1 MEDYEIIS
9 RIGGGS
15 FADVYKAKEKSTGD
29 IVAIK
34 VLKKKYNNWSEC
46 LELREVKSLQKLHE
60 EHLNNQKGI
69 ENIVKLKRIVFINES
84 GTLNLIFEFL
94 DRDLFELMKSKAP
107 KGLTEN
113 QIRTIAYQTLLGLSF
128 MHKYGFFHRDMK
140 PENLLVVGD
149 TVKIADFGLAREI
162 RSIPPYT
169 EYVSTRYYRAP
180 ECILKSTNYNS
191 PVDIWALGCIIAEM
205 YLHPQPLF
213 FGNNEKEVLFRMC
226 SILGTPTHA
235 TWTEGMQQAKKVDIK
250 FPSCPGVNLAE
261 VIPQASPEAIDLM
274 YQMINWDPS
283 KRNTAYNLLQ
293 HPFFT
298 KYPLYNKISDVDYSD
313 TINSQ
318 SKKGVKRYTNNKAKI
333 NINVDT
339 STNSNMKASIAS
351 ISKDDESISKILNDT
366 EGFDKCKYT
375 LIANYL

>member
-1 MEDYEIIS
+1 MEDYEIIN

-113 QIRTIAYQTLLGLSF
+113 QIRTITYQTLLGLSF

-235 TWTEGMQQAKKVDIK
+235 TWTEGIQQAKKVDIK

-298 KYPLYNKISDVDYSD
+298 KYPLYNKISDVDYTD
-313 TINSQ
+313 TITSQ
-318 SKKGVKRYTNNKAKI
+318 NKKGVKRYTNNKGKI
-333 NINVDT
+333 NIDI

-366 EGFDKCKYT
+366 EGFDKCKYKH
-375 LIANYL
+375 ICNYL

>member
-1 MEDYEIIS
+1 MEDYEIIN

-15 FADVYKAKEKSTGD
+15 FADVFKAREKSSGE

-34 VLKKKYNNWSEC
+34 VLKKKYNNWNDC

-60 EHLNNQKGI
+60 EHLNNQRGVD
-69 ENIVKLKRIVFINES
+69 NIVKLKSIIFIKES
-84 GTLNLIFEFL
+84 GTLNLIFEYL
-94 DRDLFELMKSKAP
+94 DRDLYEVMKEKAP
-107 KGLTEN
+107 KGLSES
-113 QIRTIAYQTLLGLSF
+113 QIRSITYQTLLGLSH

-140 PENLLVVGD
+140 PENILVIGD
-149 TVKIADFGLAREI
+149 KIKIADFGLAREI

-205 YLHPQPLF
+205 YLHPHPLF

-226 SILGTPTHA
+226 SVLGTPTYA
-235 TWTEGMQQAKKVDIK
+235 TWSEGMQQAKRVDIK
-250 FPSCPGVNLAE
+250 FPSFPSVPLNTI
-261 VIPQASPEAIDLM
+261 IPQASPEAIDLI

-283 KRNTAYNLLQ
+283 KRNTAHNLLE

-298 KYPLYNKISDVDYSD
+298 NFPLMSQLSETEYNIEETQD
-313 TINSQ
+313 
-318 SKKGVKRYTNNKAKI
+318 KKGVKRFSNKKEEK
-333 NINVDT
+333 NGLEKTKNL
-339 STNSNMKASIAS
+339 KE
-351 ISKDDESISKILNDT
+351 SKDDESISRILNDT
-366 EGFDKCKYT
+366 EGFDKCKN
-375 LIANYL
+375 NYIIMFSDYSIEK